1 MKALVTNIEY
11 DTDGQKIKLP
21 KVLEF
26 DVPIDMKYDDNRQNL
41 HINLKAGEQLL
52 DGDKAEQVLR
62 FRHNNNGTS
71 YPTEYGDNDLGRM
84 RTQRDFIQA
93 VVKKMATPSTL
104 TKINDFIK
112 IANKNRILIINLIF
126 LFLFI

>member
-1 MKALVTNIEY
+1 MYQLIWIMMIQRKFTYSYEKGY
-11 DTDGQKIKLP
+11 
-21 KVLEF
+21 
-26 DVPIDMKYDDNRQNL
+26 
-41 HINLKAGEQLL
+41 QLL

-93 VVKKMATPSTL
+93 VVKRWL
-104 TKINDFIK
+104 HH
-112 IANKNRILIINLIF
+112 LH
-126 LFLFI
+126 